1 MKRFIVAGIGTD
13 VGKTIASAVL
23 TEALQATYWKP
34 LQAGGLEHS
43 DRKTVQQLA
52 GPDCYVI
59 DELFLLNT
67 PASPHLA
74 AELDNVKISLADL
87 NFPKLHDHESLV
99 VEMAGGL
106 LVPLND
112 DGLLFADLI
121 TEWKLPVMLVTRHYL
136 GSINHTLLSLSEL
149 THRGITVAGLIING
163 EQHEPS
169 ERIYRTLYPE
179 LEFFFLPELKELN
192 QYVISKIGQQWRE
205 QLG

>member
-1 MKRFIVAGIGTD
+1 MKRFVVAGIGTD

-34 LQAGGLEHS
+34 VQAGGLDHS
-43 DRKTVQQLA
+43 DKMTVQKLA
-52 GPDCYVI
+52 GPDCYVL
-59 DELFLLNT
+59 DELFRLRT

-74 AELDNVKISLADL
+74 AELDSVNITLADL
-87 NFPKLHDHESLV
+87 ELPSLHAHESLV

-112 DGLLFADLI
+112 DGLLFADVI
-121 TEWKLPVMLVTRHYL
+121 EGWKLPVMLVTRHYL

-149 THRGITVAGLIING
+149 KNRGITVAGLIISG
-163 EQHEPS
+163 DRHEPS
-169 ERIYRTLYPE
+169 ERIYCKLYPE
-179 LEFFFLPELKELN
+179 LEFFLLPQLEELN
-192 QYVISKIGQQWRE
+192 QHVIAKIGQQWRE